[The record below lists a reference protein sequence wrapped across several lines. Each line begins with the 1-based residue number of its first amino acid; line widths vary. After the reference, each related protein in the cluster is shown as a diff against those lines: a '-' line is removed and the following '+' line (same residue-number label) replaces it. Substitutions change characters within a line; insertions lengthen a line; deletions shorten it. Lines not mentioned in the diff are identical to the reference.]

1 MNEIKNIIRDVLYV
15 SRVSKTKHK
24 KILIFSSVGL
34 SQLSAFTDVALIG
47 VFATLITDQFTNI
60 DTVNLLLEILLDNKY
75 LIIILVFLRY
85 VFQYFQVMI
94 LKKIE
99 FNVYKNLR
107 IHLLNEIFDKRNY
120 STSDAYFYISTLS
133 MHVSF
138 FYNAFTAFLNS
149 LFQIVAYS
157 LYLFISD
164 SRTML
169 SFGLGALILYKPL
182 KILLKKSKNAEHYAY
197 EKDLESNKEIERVV
211 DNLILIKI
219 LKKDDYESERF
230 STILDS
236 QIFHS
241 LKSIKYG
248 TINSFTPTF
257 FTLLVLSL
265 VLSFSTFA
273 KSISLDFIGVTL
285 RLFQSL
291 SMLTRSLNM
300 VNNSHV
306 HIAKFYEMEKNKL
319 IQNKENFELGEKE
332 YIGFDNLT
340 FKYFNSE
347 DYIFEKESFKLPKN
361 SHTVITGPNGS
372 GKSTLLGL
380 LSGVFYANNGKVS
393 TFSDKYGYIGATPLI
408 FNASLYDNLT
418 YGNEERVDENEL
430 LKYLKL
436 LDTFKEESNYNLEKF
451 INNKSLSSGQMQ
463 KISFIRALV
472 SNCDILLL
480 DEATANLDD
489 KSKEII
495 FDLLQ
500 DREITIINSTHDPE
514 SFKKVDFN
522 LDIEI
527 IDEKRIINL
536 K

>member
-1 MNEIKNIIRDVLYV
+1 MKELRNIIRDVLYV
-15 SRVSKTKHK
+15 SKITKTKRK
-24 KILIFSSVGL
+24 KILIFFSVGL

-47 VFATLITDQFTNI
+47 VFSALITEQFTSI
-60 DTVNLLLEILLDNKY
+60 GIVNLFLEFLLNNKY
-75 LIIILVFLRY
+75 LIIVLVFFRY
-85 VFQYFQVMI
+85 LFQYLQIMI

-107 IHLLNEIFDKRNY
+107 LHLLSEIFDKRNY
-120 STSDAYFYISTLS
+120 STSDAYFYITTLS
-133 MHVSF
+133 MHISY
-138 FYNAFTAFLNS
+138 FYNSFASFLNS
-149 LFQIVAYS
+149 LLQIVAYGA
-157 LYLFISD
+157 YLFISD
-164 SRTML
+164 SRTVL
-169 SFGLGALILYKPL
+169 TFGVGLIILYKPL
-182 KILLKKSKNAEHYAY
+182 RILLKRSKESEHNAY

-219 LKKDDYESERF
+219 LKKDEYELGRF
-230 STILDS
+230 SRILDS
-236 QIFHS
+236 QVFHS
-241 LKSIKYG
+241 LKVIQYG
-248 TINSFTPTF
+248 TINSFIPTL
-257 FTLLVLSL
+257 FTLFVLTA
-265 VLSFSTFA
+265 VLAFSPFA

-291 SMLTRSLNM
+291 SMLTKSLNM
-300 VNNSHV
+300 INNSHV
-306 HIAKFYEMEKNKL
+306 HIEKFYEMEKNKI

-347 DYIFEKESFKLPKN
+347 DYIFESESFKLPKN

-380 LSGVFYANNGKVS
+380 LSGVFYANSGKVFS
-393 TFSDKYGYIGATPLI
+393 FSDMFGYIGATPLI
-408 FNASLYDNLT
+408 FNSSLYDNLV
-418 YGNEERVDENEL
+418 YGNEEKVSDDEL
-430 LKYLKL
+430 IKYLKL
-436 LDTFKEESNYNLEKF
+436 LDTFKEESNYNLDK
-451 INNKSLSSGQMQ
+451 IIDNKSLSSGQMQ

-472 SNCDILLL
+472 SNCEILLL

-495 FDLLQ
+495 FDLLK
-500 DREITIINSTHDPE
+500 DREITIINSTHDPT
-514 SFKKVDFN
+514 SFKNVDFN

-527 IDEKRIINL
+527 INEKRIINL

>member
-1 MNEIKNIIRDVLYV
+1 MKELRNIIRDVLYV
-15 SRVSKTKHK
+15 SKITKTKRK
-24 KILIFSSVGL
+24 KILIFFSVGL

-47 VFATLITDQFTNI
+47 VFSALITEQFTSI
-60 DTVNLLLEILLDNKY
+60 GIVNLFLEFLLNNKY
-75 LIIILVFLRY
+75 LIIVLVFFRY
-85 VFQYFQVMI
+85 LFQYLQIMI

-107 IHLLNEIFDKRNY
+107 LHLLSEIFDKRNY
-120 STSDAYFYISTLS
+120 SSSDAYFYITTLS
-133 MHVSF
+133 MHISY
-138 FYNAFTAFLNS
+138 FYNSFASFLNS
-149 LFQIVAYS
+149 LLQIVAYGA
-157 LYLFISD
+157 YLFISD
-164 SRTML
+164 SRTVL
-169 SFGLGALILYKPL
+169 TFGLGLIILYKPL
-182 KILLKKSKNAEHYAY
+182 RILLKKSKESEHSAY

-219 LKKDDYESERF
+219 LKKDEYELDRF
-230 STILDS
+230 SRILDS
-236 QIFHS
+236 QVFHS
-241 LKSIKYG
+241 MKVIQYG

-257 FTLLVLSL
+257 FTLFVLTA
-265 VLSFSTFA
+265 VLAFSPFA

-300 VNNSHV
+300 INNSHV
-306 HIAKFYEMEKNKL
+306 HIEKFYEMEKNKI
-319 IQNKENFELGEKE
+319 IQNKENFELNRKE
-332 YIGFDNLT
+332 YIGINNLT

-514 SFKKVDFN
+514 SFKNVDFN

-527 IDEKRIINL
+527 INEKRIINL

>member
-1 MNEIKNIIRDVLYV
+1 MKELKNIIRDVLYV
-15 SRVSKTKHK
+15 SKITKTEKK
-24 KILIFSSVGL
+24 KILIFFSVGL

-47 VFATLITDQFTNI
+47 IFSALITEQFTSI
-60 DTVNLLLEILLDNKY
+60 DIVNLFLEFLLNNKY

-85 VFQYFQVMI
+85 LFQYLQIMI

-107 IHLLNEIFDKRNY
+107 VHLLSEIFDKRNY
-120 STSDAYFYISTLS
+120 SSSDAYFYITTLS
-133 MHVSF
+133 MHISF
-138 FYNAFTAFLNS
+138 FYNSFASFLNS
-149 LFQIVAYS
+149 LLQIVAYGA
-157 LYLFISD
+157 YLFISD

-182 KILLKKSKNAEHYAY
+182 KILLKKSKNAEHNAY

-211 DNLILIKI
+211 ENLILIKI
-219 LKKDDYESERF
+219 LKKEDYEAERF

-257 FTLLVLSL
+257 FTLLVLSS

-291 SMLTRSLNM
+291 GMLTKSLNM
-300 VNNSHV
+300 VNNSHI
-306 HIAKFYEMEKNKL
+306 HISKFYEMEKNKL
-319 IQNKENFELGEKE
+319 IQNKENFELGNKE
-332 YIGFDNLT
+332 YIGIDNLT

-347 DYIFEKESFKLPKN
+347 DYIFESESFKLPKN

-380 LSGVFYANNGKVS
+380 LSGVFYANSGKVFS
-393 TFSDKYGYIGATPLI
+393 FSDRFGYIGATPLI
-408 FNASLYDNLT
+408 FNSSLYDNLV
-418 YGNEERVDENEL
+418 YGNEEKVNDDEL
-430 LKYLKL
+430 IKYLKL
-436 LDTFKEESNYNLEKF
+436 LDTFKEESNYNLDK
-451 INNKSLSSGQMQ
+451 IIDNKSLSSGQMQ

-472 SNCDILLL
+472 SNCEILLL

-495 FDLLQ
+495 FDLLK
-500 DREITIINSTHDPE
+500 DREITIINSTHDPT
-514 SFKKVDFN
+514 SFKNVDFN

-527 IDEKRIINL
+527 INEKRIINL